1 MSEEITTEKAK
12 AEEHEHGG
20 HGAWVRTISAA
31 TLFAIAMYF
40 ELATEVFK
48 QYPIWRLIAFVAAY
62 LPVAIPVMME
72 AVEGFRKR
80 DLFTEFTLM
89 AVATLGAFA
98 LREYPEGVAVMLFY
112 AVGELFQQAA
122 VGRAKKSIR
131 ALFDVRP
138 QTATVLRNGSAT
150 DVPPGTVQVG
160 EVVRISP
167 GERVPLDGELK
178 EGSASFNT
186 SALTGESVPRKVDQ
200 GGVVLAGSIAM
211 DRSVEVIV
219 TKPYADSS
227 LARMLYL
234 VQHATAQKAP
244 TELFIRK
251 FARIY
256 TPIVFGCALALVLL
270 PMLFVSDYVFSTW
283 LYRALV
289 FLVIGCPCA
298 LVISIPLG
306 YFGGIGAASN
316 RGILFKGSDK
326 LDRMAQVNTVVSDK
340 TGTLTEGKFRV
351 TAINA
356 VGMDETRFLQ
366 LLSSVEVHSTHP
378 VASAM
383 GEHASAANI
392 KMLDAQVEEIAGHG
406 LKGTVDGSKVLA
418 GNMKL
423 MVKEGVEVPAELN
436 ANPETIVI
444 GAIDG
449 KYAGYITIADAP
461 KADAKEAVAAMRAA
475 GIREIIMLS
484 GDKQSVT
491 SRVAEELGISDA
503 TGDLLPE
510 GKLERV
516 KAIML
521 DPSKVVAFIGDGIND
536 APVLAISDIGIAMGG
551 LGSDVAIETAD
562 VVIQTDQ
569 PSRVAEAIYIARRTK
584 RVVWQNI
591 TITFGVKVVVLILG
605 AGGIA
610 TMWEAVF
617 ADVGVSLIAILNAV
631 RLIRGKTVA

>member
-1 MSEEITTEKAK
+1 MSEETTAEKAK

-122 VGRAKKSIR
+122 VGPCEERASG
-131 ALFDVRP
+131 AVRCAA
-138 QTATVLRNGSAT
+138 TETSTVLRNRRQWMFLR
-150 DVPPGTVQVG
+150 GTVQVS
-160 EVVRISP
+160 ESSAQKP

-298 LVISIPLG
+298 PLVIGIPLG

-351 TAINA
+351 TATRMPW
-356 VGMDETRFLQ
+356 VWMTRFLQ
-366 LLSSVEVHSTHP
+366 LLPSVEVHSTHP

-475 GIREIIMLS
+475 
-484 GDKQSVT
+484 
-491 SRVAEELGISDA
+491 
-503 TGDLLPE
+503 
-510 GKLERV
+510 
-516 KAIML
+516 
-521 DPSKVVAFIGDGIND
+521 KV
-536 APVLAISDIGIAMGG
+536 
-551 LGSDVAIETAD
+551 
-562 VVIQTDQ
+562 
-569 PSRVAEAIYIARRTK
+569 YAR
-584 RVVWQNI
+584 
-591 TITFGVKVVVLILG
+591 
-605 AGGIA
+605 
-610 TMWEAVF
+610 
-617 ADVGVSLIAILNAV
+617 SSC
-631 RLIRGKTVA
+631 